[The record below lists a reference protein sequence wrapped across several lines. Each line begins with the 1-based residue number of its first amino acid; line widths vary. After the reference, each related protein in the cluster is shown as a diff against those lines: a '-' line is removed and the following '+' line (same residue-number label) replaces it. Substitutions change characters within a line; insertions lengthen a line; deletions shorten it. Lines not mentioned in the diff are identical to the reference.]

1 MNVLNLLLC
10 FFITFSLSVA
20 LIPAVI
26 FFTKKTKLSD
36 EVNHRSA
43 HTVTTPRGG
52 GLIFIFAT
60 ALMLIVNFIH
70 PLLNMPQNIRLILY
84 LSFACSLIGF
94 LDDKFSL
101 PSWLRFCGQILL
113 VVYPSVHLPLLFSA
127 IPASVQ
133 YSLYVISWVWFIN
146 LFNFMDGT
154 DGYAAQES
162 IFILAFSTLVLS
174 SLSSLALCIIGAVL
188 GFLMVNYPKAKIF
201 MGDAGSYFLGYL
213 LFGMLIYSF
222 TLHPHL
228 LLPSI
233 IVSLLF
239 TADATYTLIKRIIKK
254 ESFFSA
260 HRSHWYQ
267 RVYNMDYTHK
277 RIFWLG
283 VLINFILLLLALLSV
298 YMHHRLADLIIA
310 VVVITFSAL
319 YIVYTEK
326 KYKMNNI

>member
-1 MNVLNLLLC
+1 MNALKLFLC
-10 FFITFSLSVA
+10 FFISFSLSCA
-20 LIPAVI
+20 LIPAVMYL
-26 FFTKKTKLSD
+26 TKKTKLSD

-43 HTVTTPRGG
+43 HTIPTPRGG

-60 ALMLIVNFIH
+60 AIVIIVNFIH
-70 PLLNMPQNIRLILY
+70 PFFNIPQNMWLILNM
-84 LSFACSLIGF
+84 SFGCALIGF

-113 VVYPSVHLPLLFSA
+113 VVYPSVHLPLLCSA

-133 YSLYVISWVWFIN
+133 YWLYIISWVWFIN

-162 IFILAFSTLVLS
+162 IFILLFVALVIS

-188 GFLMVNYPKAKIF
+188 GFLMVNYPKARIF
-201 MGDAGSYFLGYL
+201 MGDAGSYFLGYF
-213 LFGMLIYSF
+213 LFGVLIYGF
-222 TLHPHL
+222 TSHPHL
-228 LLPSI
+228 LLPSV

-239 TADATYTLIKRIIKK
+239 TADATYTLVKRMIKK

-267 RVYNMDYTHK
+267 RVYNMGFSHR
-277 RIFWLG
+277 RIFWIG
-283 VLINFILLLLALLSV
+283 VLINSILLLLALLSA
-298 YMHHRLADLIIA
+298 YSNHYWIDLIISSLVLFFA
-310 VVVITFSAL
+310 AFFVVFIENKM
-319 YIVYTEK
+319 IVNE
-326 KYKMNNI
+326 